1 MNKFCDKQPFEVSW
15 YLKNIK
21 TGEITNRNGD
31 SIVSSASVRKIAI
44 LMAALKAVYDGKVSL
59 NKPVTIKKK
68 YQKNHSGC
76 LRFLKPGFTITF
88 QDALTLMIIISDNT
102 CTGHIV
108 DILGINYINEYNKSI
123 GLKNTKIIRGF
134 PPIGLVK
141 TLDAP
146 SRARS
151 AFCQKELVMHD
162 FFGALGTTNQYPNYQ
177 RTREMSLTDMLLE
190 NRIIFLAGPIM
201 EKTANVVIQQLLYLQ
216 SIRRNQDVNL
226 YINSPGGLVDQTLAI
241 YDTMQFMGCEIATYC
256 IGQAA
261 SGAAIILLAG
271 TKGKRFIL
279 PNAKVMLHQPYGGI
293 TGQAEDIR
301 IQAEEVL
308 RDKARLNRIIAKCTN
323 KSEEDVAADTER
335 DRFLNA
341 EEALEYG
348 IVDEILEDAPN
359 KDESPTKKSGKK

>member
-1 MNKFCDKQPFEVSW
+1 
-15 YLKNIK
+15 
-21 TGEITNRNGD
+21 
-31 SIVSSASVRKIAI
+31 
-44 LMAALKAVYDGKVSL
+44 
-59 NKPVTIKKK
+59 
-68 YQKNHSGC
+68 
-76 LRFLKPGFTITF
+76 
-88 QDALTLMIIISDNT
+88 
-102 CTGHIV
+102 
-108 DILGINYINEYNKSI
+108 
-123 GLKNTKIIRGF
+123 
-134 PPIGLVK
+134 
-141 TLDAP
+141 
-146 SRARS
+146 
-151 AFCQKELVMHD
+151 MHD
-162 FFGALGTTNQYPNYQ
+162 FFGSIGTTNQYPSYQ

-308 RDKARLNRIIAKCTN
+308 RDKARLNRIIAKCTS
-323 KSEEDVAADTER
+323 KTVEEVAADTER
-335 DRFLNA
+335 DRYLNA
-341 EEALEYG
+341 EEALAYG
-348 IVDEILEDAPN
+348 IIDEIVEDAPT
-359 KDESPTKKSGKK
+359 KDESSPKKSSKK